1 MLLSPRTLQTQ
12 SCDLSRWA
20 GRYSTYVEKYR
31 PAAHVVLPDFLQ
43 PVGRCPA
50 HCAALRLANSLRTRN
65 AAYERAYRAQDYSWQ
80 LSQEA
85 AADLRDDAVHV
96 LSVGR
101 DVRFVA
107 ALREIVGLLRSLE
120 AVGRRRGRHEVQV
133 TAFAAGLQKIG
144 VRLDHF
150 QAQLLGLAVDA
161 ARSRARKPDA
171 AAPTPAPAPHLEG
184 GPTPTTTAVV
194 ARPEQQ
200 RPAATRKMEKDG
212 KIPRKRQA
220 RPASP
225 APRRRPPFRRA
236 PPPAPSPAPP
246 RPKKKRDRPGQ
257 GARKKMK
264 KFEAERGGGEQ

>member
-1 MLLSPRTLQTQ
+1 MLLSLRTLQTQ
-12 SCDLSRWA
+12 SCDLSPWA
-20 GRYSTYVEKYR
+20 GRYSEHVEKYR
-31 PAAHVVLPDFLQ
+31 PEAHSVLPDFLQ

-50 HCAALRLANSLRTRN
+50 HCAALNLANSLRTRN

-80 LSQEA
+80 LSQDA
-85 AADLRDDAVHV
+85 AADLRNDAVHV

-107 ALREIVGLLRSLE
+107 ALREIVGLLRGLE

-133 TAFAAGLQKIG
+133 TAFAAALQKIG
-144 VRLDHF
+144 VRLDYF
-150 QAQLLGLAVDA
+150 QEQLLGLAVDA
-161 ARSRARKPDA
+161 AKSRARKPDA
-171 AAPTPAPAPHLEG
+171 AAPAPAPAPHLEG

-200 RPAATRKMEKDG
+200 RPAATRKMEKGG

-220 RPASP
+220 GQPP
-225 APRRRPPFRRA
+225 APRRRPPSRPA

-264 KFEAERGGGEQ
+264 KFEAERGGGQQ